1 MAEFTY
7 VDLIEWS
14 RQLPEWQRDALRRIL
29 VKGNLASGDVA
40 DLVELAKASYDTG
53 NGSSAKAVPASL
65 DHVRLSVEALPAVR
79 IVAVRNIARVN
90 ALAEGPV
97 PFGDAGLTIVYGGNA
112 TGKSGVVRIL
122 KKACRARDPG
132 GPIFPNVFEPEPSEP
147 ATATID
153 YRVGEEQRST
163 TWVERGVSDPD
174 LSTVNVFDARCAAV
188 QVEEPN
194 LISYTPAILQVFRTL
209 AEVIDQVANRL
220 RNEKLVLGVRPSAL
234 NELGLGGDTEA
245 GKFLSSLS
253 AESDPEDLQKL
264 CEINEEERA
273 RLYELQRA
281 LADDPV
287 RKAETE
293 EARGRRVGELDM
305 LAADAVRQLSDAA
318 CDGFSILLSKR
329 EATRQAAE
337 AAREAFAASS
347 LLDGLGT
354 EVWRALWESARRYSE
369 THAYSG
375 EPFPVVRKGA
385 LCVLCQQP
393 LSTEASVRLHSFE
406 EFVQTDVQ
414 QRATEVKTE
423 VTSTVAAIR
432 SLSLPH
438 SVRVSLRDAGLIRS
452 QEGEALR
459 RFLVGAKLR
468 QRYVMRAA
476 DGKPVGGRPTFPQQP
491 DLRTLREAI
500 QDEVGRLRSASRAEE
515 RLGMERERAELQAR
529 QKLAQHFETV
539 RSEIER
545 LQSIRNL
552 DAAITECK
560 THSITLKARQAA
572 TLIIT
577 DRLRSGFDTNLSA
590 IGFSETPVEMKLGAG
605 EYGKHPYEM
614 KLIPR
619 PEVPPGEV
627 LSEGERT
634 SVALAGFLAEI
645 ETAGNCSAIVLDD
658 PVSSLDH
665 RYRKRV
671 AELLV
676 REAKKR
682 QVILLTHDFVFLY
695 LLRKYTDELSVS
707 LTEVSLERGYK
718 GGHGRA
724 TEGPPW
730 IAMPVNR
737 RIGKLRDDLASARR
751 VLKEG
756 DRGAYEQKASD
767 IYRRLR
773 QSWERAV
780 EEVLLY
786 ETVVRFG
793 DAVQTKRLS
802 KLTDI
807 SDSDAELVTR
817 EMSRCS
823 DFLHDEAGAVY
834 GDVPDPDVVE
844 ADINRLSDW
853 LKDLRKNRGRG

>member
-1 MAEFTY
+1 MAEFTD

-14 RQLPEWQRDALRRIL
+14 KKLPEWQRDALRRVL
-29 VKGNLASGDVA
+29 VKGDLTSGDIA
-40 DLVELAKASYDTG
+40 DLVELAKAPHDSG
-53 NGSSAKAVPASL
+53 NGLTAKAVPASE
-65 DHVRLSVEALPAVR
+65 DHIRLSAEEFPSVR

-90 ALAEGPV
+90 ALSEGPV
-97 PFGDAGLTIVYGGNA
+97 PFKDEGLTIVYGGNA

-153 YRVGEEQRST
+153 FRVGEDERST
-163 TWVERGVSDPD
+163 TWNETSVPHPD

-188 QVEEPN
+188 QVEKSN
-194 LISYTPAILQVFRTL
+194 LISYTPAILQVFRSL
-209 AEVIDQVANRL
+209 AEVTDQVANRL
-220 RNEKLVLGVRPSAL
+220 RNEKLILGARPSAL
-234 NELGLGGDTEA
+234 DELRLDGDTGA

-253 AESDPEDLQKL
+253 AESDPRDLRKL
-264 CEINEEERA
+264 CEISEEEIA
-273 RLYELQRA
+273 RLGELQRA
-281 LADDPV
+281 LADDPL
-287 RKAETE
+287 RAAETE
-293 EARGRRVGELDM
+293 EACGRRVAELDM
-305 LAADAVRQLSDAA
+305 LAADAVQQLSDAA
-318 CDGFSILLSKR
+318 CDSFSVLLSKR
-329 EATRQAAE
+329 ETTRKAAE

-375 EPFPVVRKGA
+375 EPFPVVREEA
-385 LCVLCQQP
+385 VCVLCQQF
-393 LSTEASVRLHSFE
+393 LSTEAAARLHSFE

-414 QRATEVKTE
+414 QRAEEVKAE
-423 VTSTVAAIR
+423 VTSAVEAIR

-438 SVRVSLRDAGLIRS
+438 SMRASLRDAGVIRS

-459 RFLVGAKLR
+459 RFVVGAKLR
-468 QRYVMRAA
+468 RRHVLRAA
-476 DGKPVGGRPTFPQQP
+476 DGKPIGERPALTQKP
-491 DLRTLREAI
+491 DLRTLRKAI
-500 QDEVGRLRSASRAEE
+500 QDEVGRLRSASRDEE
-515 RLGMERERAELQAR
+515 RIEMERERAELQAR
-529 QKLAQHFETV
+529 QTLSQHFETV
-539 RSEIER
+539 RAEIER
-545 LQSIRNL
+545 LQSVRRL
-552 DAAITECK
+552 DAALADCK

-577 DRLRSGFDTNLSA
+577 DRLRSSFATNLSA

-605 EYGKHPYEM
+605 EYGRHPYEM

-645 ETAGNCSAIVLDD
+645 EAAGNRSAIVLDD

-671 AELLV
+671 AECLV

-682 QVILLTHDFVFLY
+682 QVIIFTHDFVFLY
-695 LLRKYTDELSVS
+695 LLRKYTDELGVR

-724 TEGPPW
+724 TDGPPW
-730 IAMPVNR
+730 VAMPVNKQIR
-737 RIGKLRDDLASARR
+737 KLRHDLVDARG
-751 VLKEG
+751 VLRGG

-793 DAVQTKRLS
+793 DSVQTKRLS

-807 SDSDAELVTR
+807 SDSDVELVTR

-823 DFLHDEAGAVY
+823 DFVHDEAGAVY

-844 ADINRLSDW
+844 ADINRLDNW